1 TVAAVAAGKP
11 APSSL
16 SNTLALTLITLM
28 LTLLV
33 IIFMLGQLLTSLAGI
48 KLQKDNEE
56 QKKTATPAA
65 VITGVFLL
73 LTGPLMA
80 QDNAAAIQ
88 TAIAGAKTYGG
99 LSAFAFYSMITII
112 FVELLVILVLLYN
125 IRFLL
130 RADKP
135 KVMEA

>member
-1 TVAAVAAGKP
+1 MLFKNNQHCLNRMLKPLSLLALFLFTGTVAAVAAGKP

-16 SNTLALTLITLM
+16 SNTLALILITLM
-28 LTLLV
+28 LILLV

-88 TAIAGAKTYGG
+88 TAIAG
-99 LSAFAFYSMITII
+99 
-112 FVELLVILVLLYN
+112 
-125 IRFLL
+125 
-130 RADKP
+130 
-135 KVMEA
+135 